1 MGSIGEE
8 LLARYREIDG
18 LMPGSRRVS
27 EVRRWQAATGELL
40 RRGLGFHVVVVQ
52 FQGLRFFDGSVDGGT
67 ASSEDP
73 RLQANLDEAKG
84 LVRQALEHLHVDV
97 AAAAVATADPL
108 IAAVQ
113 GATWGDAAGRASALE
128 AAVRL
133 NGHLAEPMPDW
144 ESLVSDLQVLLAGG
158 LVVARVALKAVARR
172 LADIRS

>member
-1 MGSIGEE
+1 MGSIGED
-8 LLARYREIDG
+8 LRARYREIDG
-18 LMPGSRRVS
+18 LMSGSHRVA

-73 RLQANLDEAKG
+73 RLQANLGEAKG

-97 AAAAVATADPL
+97 AAVVATADPL

-113 GATWGDAAGRASALE
+113 GATWGDAAGRARALE

-133 NGHLAEPMPDW
+133 NGHLAEPMPNW

-172 LADIRS
+172 LVDIR